1 MNKKELNKI
10 MKKQFM
16 QLANEEWSRKDRIRG
31 KIWWYIWR
39 HFPPRNKG
47 LRETL
52 KKIKYASKLLRE

>member
-16 QLANEEWSRKDRIRG
+16 QTANEEWSRKDRIRG
-31 KIWWYIWR
+31 KIWRYVWR
-39 HFPPRNKG
+39 HFPPKDKG

-52 KKIKYASKLLRE
+52 KKIKSASELLRE